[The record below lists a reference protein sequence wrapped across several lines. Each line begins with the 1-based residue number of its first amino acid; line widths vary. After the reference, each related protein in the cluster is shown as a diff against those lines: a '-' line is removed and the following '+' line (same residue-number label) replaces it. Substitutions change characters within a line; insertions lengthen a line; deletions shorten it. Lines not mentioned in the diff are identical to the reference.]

1 MRVGSLING
10 SYAIYVKTENIVRSR
25 LGVGENDDHE

>member
-1 MRVGSLING
+1 MRVGSLMNG
-10 SYAIYVKTENIVRSR
+10 CYAIYVKTENNGRVR